1 MAVNYLDETPPDTW
15 QRRARRVS
23 LHVVL
28 WAFGFATTLLLIGM
42 WGRTVTVDTGTVQD
56 AARTVVD
63 SELAT
68 ERVYA
73 WLESGLEVAMSTD
86 AETAS
91 AVASGIAERPEFD
104 RAVDALVA
112 QFVASLFAEPGD
124 DTVVNVGAA
133 LAPLVPVVV
142 EEAAEREIPVEAQR
156 IESALDEAPIIPLDT
171 GEAASVASAVQE
183 ARSFLTWVVAVSA
196 GALLLTGAL
205 AVGLSDRRYVMVRT
219 LSTRVLISAVTYA
232 ILFRVGAWAL
242 DPARGRSPVLGGGS
256 VVLGSNGHVFLIAAG
271 LAALVGVWGGTIAWR
286 RTARRRIADVEVRS
300 EPVDDDTRE
309 LLPV

>member
-1 MAVNYLDETPPDTW
+1 VAVNYLDETAPDTW

-23 LHVVL
+23 LPVVL

-42 WGRTVTVDTGTVQD
+42 WGRTVTVDSGTVQD

-68 ERVYA
+68 ERVYT
-73 WLESGLEVAMSTD
+73 WLESGLQAAMSTD
-86 AETAS
+86 AETAG

-104 RAVDALVA
+104 RAVDTLVT

-142 EEAAEREIPVEAQR
+142 EEAAERDVPVEAGR
-156 IESALDEAPIIPLDT
+156 IESALEDAPIIPLDT
-171 GEAASVASAVQE
+171 GEAATVASAVHE
-183 ARSFLTWVVAVSA
+183 ARGFLTWVVAVSA
-196 GALLLTGAL
+196 GALLVTGAV
-205 AVGLSDRRYVMVRT
+205 AVALSDRRYVMVRT

-232 ILFRVGAWAL
+232 ILFQVAAWAL

-256 VVLGSNGHVFLIAAG
+256 ILLGSNGHVFLIAAG
-271 LAALVGVWGGTIAWR
+271 LAALVGVWGGTVAWR
-286 RTARRRIADVEVRS
+286 RTAQRRMPDVDQPS
-300 EPVDDDTRE
+300 AQADDDTRE